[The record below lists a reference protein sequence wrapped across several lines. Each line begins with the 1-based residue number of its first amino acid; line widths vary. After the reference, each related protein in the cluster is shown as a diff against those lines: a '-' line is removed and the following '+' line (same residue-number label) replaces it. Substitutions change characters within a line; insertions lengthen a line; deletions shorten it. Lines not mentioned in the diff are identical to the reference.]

1 MDRNIV
7 LRIYIMG
14 DTCMIDRDNII
25 RDSALIVAKLMAAS
39 AVTAPKAKGIDNIVV
54 KILDKKEELEQLAK
68 KMEELAPKYGGF
80 FARDADNVRK
90 SDAIVL
96 IGCKVV
102 DIGVK
107 QPDEIPYDV
116 NVVLAA
122 INLGIAIGSA
132 VKTASIHNVDNRI
145 MYTIGIAAK
154 NMGLIEADI
163 AMGIPLSIKG
173 KNIYFD
179 RKWPKK

>member
-1 MDRNIV
+1 
-7 LRIYIMG
+7 
-14 DTCMIDRDNII
+14 MIDRDDII
-25 RDSALIVAKLMAAS
+25 KDSAVIVAKLMAAS
-39 AVTAPKAKGIDNIVV
+39 AITAPKAKGIDNIVV
-54 KILDKKEELEQLAK
+54 KILDRNEELEQLAE

-80 FARDADNVRK
+80 FARDAGNVRN
-90 SDAIVL
+90 SEAIIL
-96 IGCKVV
+96 IGCRVV

-107 QPDEIPYDV
+107 QPEEIPYDV

-122 INLGIAIGSA
+122 INLGIAVGSA
-132 VKTASIHNVDNRI
+132 VKTASIHNIDNRI

-154 NMGLIEADI
+154 ALGIINADI
-163 AMGIPLSIKG
+163 VIGIPLSVKG